1 MLRTADLDYEL
12 PPERIAT
19 EPARPRDSAR
29 LLVTRRSVGARL
41 EHRTVSDLPA
51 LLRPGDLLV
60 FNTTRVLPARFLGVR
75 QDTGG
80 RVEGLFLHRGPGEGT
95 WEVLLKARRFRD
107 GAPIL
112 VCDEAGRPVPI
123 RGSDG
128 RLGAARLTLVERVA
142 GDGGGW
148 IVRAELVGDGWELP
162 IGPGETLIVLGQAG
176 RTPIPPYI
184 RAARKQAG
192 LAVPEQADR
201 ERYQTVY
208 ASAAGS
214 IAAPTAGLHF
224 TPGLLARLEEAGARR
239 ADVVLHVGMGTFKPV
254 ESEYIEEHPMHAE
267 WCTMPGATAGTI
279 RAARA
284 AGGRVIA
291 VGTTSARTI
300 EAYAALGDPV
310 PESITTRLLI
320 TPGYEWR
327 WVDGILTNFHLPR
340 STLMAMVGALLP
352 GGVGALRGV
361 YAEAIARGYRF
372 YSYGDAM
379 LILP

>member
-80 RVEGLFLHRGPGEGT
+80 RVEGLFLHRGRGEGT

-192 LAVPEQADR
+192 LAVPEEADR

-214 IAAPTAGLHF
+214 IAAPTAAA
-224 TPGLLARLEEAGARR
+224 PGSSSTRPRTAGA
-239 ADVVLHVGMGTFKPV
+239 A
-254 ESEYIEEHPMHAE
+254 
-267 WCTMPGATAGTI
+267 GATWPSAATARRPRGTGA
-279 RAARA
+279 RSRTSDRRRLAYPAACRKS
-284 AGGRVIA
+284 
-291 VGTTSARTI
+291 TS
-300 EAYAALGDPV
+300 
-310 PESITTRLLI
+310 
-320 TPGYEWR
+320 
-327 WVDGILTNFHLPR
+327 
-340 STLMAMVGALLP
+340 
-352 GGVGALRGV
+352 
-361 YAEAIARGYRF
+361 
-372 YSYGDAM
+372 
-379 LILP
+379 